1 MKLLFV
7 TPPMGNWAPWGDR
20 HLAVNS
26 LHAQVA
32 AFIRE
37 KKAADVSV
45 LDCRALGLDDE
56 QMLDEVKRRQP
67 DAVFFGAMIAAAGG
81 AAQLNRFHAAM
92 QGIKEV
98 LPKTITI
105 GGGLMYTAVP
115 QKVMAE
121 NPQLDF
127 AIVGVFGDNE
137 YPLWELLEEL
147 KKTAPKLGAIR
158 GLAWRDGDEIVL
170 NAARPVISNLDEL
183 PMPVRARERRAVAG
197 AILAGKTE
205 RGIAECRRQCVH
217 AEACGGRLDVGRQR
231 QLDGEVRGGGARK
244 ELARKDEH
252 EGERRQRGQSTEREC
267 PPWCGQGA
275 VEQREIGALAGV
287 VAPFRGTAGSGR
299 GPPRRC
305 RWQRP
310 HPASSPRRNYVRQTK
325 PRRA

>member
-1 MKLLFV
+1 MFSIPAPYIREKTMKLLFV

-56 QMLDEVKRRQP
+56 QMLDEVKRRRP

-147 KKTAPKLGAIR
+147 KKPAPKLGSHPR
-158 GLAWRDGDEIVL
+158 LGLARWR
-170 NAARPVISNLDEL
+170 
-183 PMPVRARERRAVAG
+183 
-197 AILAGKTE
+197 
-205 RGIAECRRQCVH
+205 
-217 AEACGGRLDVGRQR
+217 
-231 QLDGEVRGGGARK
+231 
-244 ELARKDEH
+244 
-252 EGERRQRGQSTEREC
+252 
-267 PPWCGQGA
+267 
-275 VEQREIGALAGV
+275 
-287 VAPFRGTAGSGR
+287 
-299 GPPRRC
+299 
-305 RWQRP
+305 
-310 HPASSPRRNYVRQTK
+310 
-325 PRRA
+325 